1 MNREQYS
8 CMGVRIHHCYPGLNQ
23 DTPLHRSLQV
33 GRPDPILVFQGV
45 RYHTES
51 VGIVLYGPGQSSTRA
66 LSDAGVNMEGPSR
79 ITVNCQMGERCKYF
93 QVPRFLGGLG
103 VESLSVAPSVVTQ
116 LLQVYNRE
124 RRRCTLYPLYFIMST
139 NYGLTVTDT
148 QVPNRVQLCGT
159 SQYNVNPVDMGQR
172 RILIFR

>member
-1 MNREQYS
+1 MHESANTPQLLL
-8 CMGVRIHHCYPGLNQ
+8 PG
-23 DTPLHRSLQV
+23 
-33 GRPDPILVFQGV
+33 
-45 RYHTES
+45 TES
-51 VGIVLYGPGQSSTRA
+51 VTLTCIDHSWWGARVLFWSFKASATTQGLSVSVLCGPGQSSVRP
-66 LSDAGVNMEGPSR
+66 LSDAGVNVEGQSGRP
-79 ITVNCQMGERCKYF
+79 VNCQMGERCKYF

-159 SQYNVNPVDMGQR
+159 SQHNVSPVDMGQR
-172 RILIFR
+172 RMLIRR